1 VIPMKIDK
9 MNLAIIKHLRDGR
22 KSFKKIANDLSITE
36 NTVRTRI
43 TKLIEEGVL
52 EIVGLVEPETL
63 GGHHLVQI
71 GVKLRTMDLVKKGK
85 EFSKLKGV
93 VSVSVVTGRFDLLAT
108 VLLNDQFNLLTF
120 YMDEV
125 SKVKDV
131 ESVETFVI
139 YKSFNLKVPYI
150 L

>member
-1 VIPMKIDK
+1 MKIDDT
-9 MNLAIIKHLRDGR
+9 NLAIIKHLRDGR

-36 NTVRTRI
+36 NTVRARI
-43 TKLIEEGVL
+43 TKLMDEGVL
-52 EIVGLVEPETL
+52 DIVGLVAPETL
-63 GGHHLVQI
+63 GGHSLVQI
-71 GVKLRTMDLVKKGK
+71 GIKLSTMNLIKKGE
-85 EFSKLKGV
+85 EFSKVKGV
-93 VSVSVVTGRFDLLAT
+93 VSVCVVTGRFDLFAT

-120 YMDEV
+120 YTDEV
-125 SKVKDV
+125 SKIKEV

>member
-1 VIPMKIDK
+1 MKIDET
-9 MNLAIIKHLRDGR
+9 NLAIIRHLRDGR

-36 NTVRTRI
+36 NTVRARI
-43 TKLIEEGVL
+43 TRLMDEGVL
-52 EIVGLVEPETL
+52 DIVGLVEPETL
-63 GGHHLVQI
+63 EGHSLVQI
-71 GVKLRTMDLVKKGK
+71 GIKLRTMDLVRKGK
-85 EFSKLKGV
+85 EFSKIKGV

-120 YMDEV
+120 YTDEV
-125 SKVKDV
+125 SKIKGV